1 MDALMKE
8 PTAQSLVDFYNAWP
22 DLRPNMVQLSKR
34 GDLTPDQLE
43 TLNWMILLIDR
54 LGFSDIPLG
63 SDLRV
68 I

>member
-1 MDALMKE
+1 MDALMTE

-22 DLRPNMVQLSKR
+22 DLRPNVVQLSKR
-34 GDLTPDQLE
+34 KDLTPEQLA

-63 SDLRV
+63 SDQR
-68 I
+68 II